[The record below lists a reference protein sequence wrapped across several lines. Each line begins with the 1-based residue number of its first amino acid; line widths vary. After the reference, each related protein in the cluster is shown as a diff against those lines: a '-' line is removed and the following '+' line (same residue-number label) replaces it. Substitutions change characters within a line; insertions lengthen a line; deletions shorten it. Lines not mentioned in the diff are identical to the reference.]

1 MSIQVVGLNHKS
13 APIEVR
19 ERVSFSHQNL
29 ASALSLLKQR
39 DAIQENLIL
48 STCNRVEIYASVI
61 DAREGFRSIER
72 FISDFHRV
80 EPEYFKKHLYSFC
93 GMDALKHL
101 FRVASSLD
109 SMVVGET
116 QIFGQVKDAYRKAK
130 EAKCA
135 GNILGKIFAQAIRV
149 GKKVRVET
157 QIGKGAVSISSAA
170 IKLAQR
176 AFKGLKNQTILIIGA
191 GKIAELALTNLHR
204 KGAKTILVANRTFLK
219 AQELAKLFGGVA
231 IKFERIYEHIRDADI
246 IISSTAAPHYI
257 LNKER
262 IQEIMRQRNNR
273 LLFLIDLGLPRN
285 ISPDAAGI
293 RNIHLY
299 NIDDLTCVC
308 DANLKERQAEAQK
321 AEQIIARYADSLD
334 IFSERYIV
342 EKMSREAC
350 LSVS

>member
-48 STCNRVEIYASVI
+48 STCNRVEIYASVL

-170 IKLAQR
+170 IELAQR
-176 AFKGLKNQTILIIGA
+176 AFKSLKNQTILIIGA

-231 IKFERIYEHIRDADI
+231 IKFERILN
-246 IISSTAAPHYI
+246 ISGMPI
-257 LNKER
+257 
-262 IQEIMRQRNNR
+262 
-273 LLFLIDLGLPRN
+273 LLFHQPQRPTISLIKNAFKKLCARETIACFFSLIWAFPA
-285 ISPDAAGI
+285 ISRLMQP
-293 RNIHLY
+293 
-299 NIDDLTCVC
+299 
-308 DANLKERQAEAQK
+308 E
-321 AEQIIARYADSLD
+321 
-334 IFSERYIV
+334 
-342 EKMSREAC
+342 
-350 LSVS
+350 

>member
-19 ERVSFSHQNL
+19 ERVSFSCHNL
-29 ASALSLLKQR
+29 ASGLSLLKQR
-39 DAIQENLIL
+39 DAIEENLIL
-48 STCNRVEIYASVI
+48 STCNRVEIYARVF
-61 DAREGFRSIER
+61 DAREGFESIER

-93 GMDALKHL
+93 DMDAVKHL

-116 QIFGQVKDAYRKAK
+116 QIFGQVRDAYAKAK

-135 GNILGKIFAQAIRV
+135 GNILGKVFAEAIMV
-149 GKKVRVET
+149 GKKVRAET

-170 IKLAQR
+170 IELAQKT
-176 AFKGLKNQTILIIGA
+176 FKSLKNRTILIIGA
-191 GKIAELALTNLHR
+191 GKIAELAVENLHR

-219 AQELAKLFGGVA
+219 AQELARSFGGVA
-231 IKFERIYEHIRDADI
+231 IKFERIFEHIRDADI
-246 IISSTAAPHYI
+246 IISSTGAPHYI
-257 LNKER
+257 LNKEH
-262 IQEIMRQRNNR
+262 IQEIMRQRNNHP
-273 LLFLIDLGLPRN
+273 LFLIDLGLPRN

-293 RNIHLY
+293 RNVHLY

-308 DANLKERQAEAQK
+308 DANLKERRVEAQK
-321 AEQIIARYADSLD
+321 AEQIITLCADRLKEELLAPP
-334 IFSERYIV
+334 FPFEMAAGRW
-342 EKMSREAC
+342 
-350 LSVS
+350 